1 MTFAEKAALQEAV
14 SRVEALTKVIER
26 LNERVT
32 AIEAHQSAETERRMD
47 LSQRV
52 TALESKPATL
62 TLKDRG
68 RG

>member
-14 SRVEALTKVIER
+14 SRVEALVKVIER
-26 LNERVT
+26 LNERLV
-32 AIEAHQSAETERRMD
+32 
-47 LSQRV
+47 
-52 TALESKPATL
+52 ALESKPATL